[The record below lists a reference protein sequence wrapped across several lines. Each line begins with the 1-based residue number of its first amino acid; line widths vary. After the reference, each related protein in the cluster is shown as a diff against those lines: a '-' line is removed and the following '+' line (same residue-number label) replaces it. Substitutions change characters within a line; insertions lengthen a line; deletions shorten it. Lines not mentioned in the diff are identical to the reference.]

1 MNAEPKVLSRSVPS
15 TLDERVD
22 AILRVKEG
30 PCISVVL
37 PLETKSAARSQNAMR
52 IEHAVQ
58 RAIRSLTSASIS
70 ERQYR
75 ELTRELK
82 NLAASID
89 PNHVKEGLGLF
100 VSTTVSERI
109 DFPFPVTECIQVD
122 NSFET
127 RDLYYAI
134 QYNRSY
140 HILSMSKHSIHLFVA
155 QAEAMH
161 EIRDGYF
168 PRTIRDMYE
177 YARPSRAN
185 SYSGTL
191 KAFEKDKSMLS
202 EVRVFS
208 HLKKAA
214 ENLSKYL
221 GDHHAE
227 IVLAGSAKLVHV
239 MENQHAIARHVIGH
253 VQGTFDPNEHAQL
266 ARQAWKV
273 CHEYRQSEIHQLIK
287 TAGEATLTFRR
298 RGIRSVWE
306 SASQGKGLLLLV
318 ERNLRCRAY
327 LPEGSNQIRLR
338 PPKGRFRVLEDAVDD
353 VIELVVQKGGRV
365 VFVPE
370 NALSKFE
377 RIVLVLR
384 YP

>member
-1 MNAEPKVLSRSVPS
+1 MNAEPKVLMRSAPS
-15 TLDERVD
+15 TMEERLD

-37 PLETKSAARSQNAMR
+37 PLETKSAARSQNATR

-58 RAIRSLTSASIS
+58 RAIRSLTSANIP

-75 ELTRELK
+75 ELSREIK
-82 NLAASID
+82 DLADSID
-89 PNHVKEGLGLF
+89 PNHVMEGIGLF
-100 VSTTVSERI
+100 VSASVSERF
-109 DFPFPVTECIQVD
+109 DFSFPVTECVQVD

-127 RDLYYAI
+127 RDLFYAI

-155 QAEAMH
+155 QTDSIH

-191 KAFEKDKSMLS
+191 KSFEKDKSILS
-202 EVRVFS
+202 EVRVFT

-221 GDHHAE
+221 GNHHAE

-239 MENQHAIARHVIGH
+239 MENQHSIASHVIGKVH
-253 VQGTFDPNEHAQL
+253 GTFDPNEHAQL

-273 CHEYRQSEIHQLIK
+273 CREHRQSEIDQLIK

-306 SASQGKGLLLLV
+306 SAAQGKGLLLLV
-318 ERNLRCRAY
+318 EKDLRCRAY
-327 LPEGSNQIRLR
+327 LPEGSSQIRLR
-338 PPKGRFRVLEDAVDD
+338 APKGRFRVLEDAVDD

-370 NALSKFE
+370 NALAKFE